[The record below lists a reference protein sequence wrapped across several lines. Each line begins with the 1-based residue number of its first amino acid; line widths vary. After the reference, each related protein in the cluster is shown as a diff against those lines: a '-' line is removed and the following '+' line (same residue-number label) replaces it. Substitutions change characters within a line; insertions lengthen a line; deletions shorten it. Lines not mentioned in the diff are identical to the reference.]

1 MEESQFRP
9 AGFDVAQGAPP
20 AAQPYSSGPPTTPPS
35 SVFLLPNILRVVA
48 IVLTFISAVVM
59 GAARQTTTVT
69 VVIGGDFTVLSSH
82 TKSTYSAA
90 YVYFVVV
97 NALVFVY
104 SVISLGLTLMSHKAG
119 GVPSSMSLPFSV
131 ADLAAVVLLFSG
143 NGAAAA
149 ISVVAEQGQQRLAG
163 WGKICD
169 AFGGFCARV
178 NAAIVLSMFAAV
190 AYVVLVVLAMAT
202 ARKL

>member
-1 MEESQFRP
+1 MESQFRP
-9 AGFDVAQGAPP
+9 GFDVAQGAPP
-20 AAQPYSSGPPTTPPS
+20 AGRPYASGAPPPS
-35 SVFLLPNILRVVA
+35 SARLLPNILRVAA

-59 GAARQTTTVT
+59 GAARQTTTV
-69 VVIGGDFTVLSSH
+69 VINDPITGVFTSLSVH

-97 NALVFVY
+97 NVLVFCY
-104 SVISLGLTLMSHKAG
+104 SVVNLALTLMMSNKAG
-119 GVPSSMSLPFSV
+119 GGVSSMSLPFSV

-163 WGKICD
+163 WEKICD
-169 AFGGFCARV
+169 IGGGFCARV

-190 AYVVLVVLAMAT
+190 AYVALVVLAMAG
-202 ARKL
+202 ARRL